1 MLTLLRNLRVPTGA
15 MLALLV
21 ASPLLTVLSMTVLP
35 TAASAQQLVGRI
47 VASVNDDAVTDYDID
62 GRIRLIAASANAPV
76 NAETQERYGRIAL
89 RELIDDRLK
98 AQEAKRLGITAN
110 DKEVGA
116 AIQSIE
122 RNNKMEPGGLMKE
135 LTQKSVPI
143 GALIDQVKASILWR
157 KVLRRRVLPQ
167 VRVATNEVDDALNR
181 IREAGGGFVARVAE
195 IVLPAGTPQE
205 RREANARA
213 VEIRSQLAAG
223 GKFPELARRYSRSPT
238 AAIGGDMGEVQ
249 SGQLPPELDE
259 ALTALQPGQISEPV
273 FADGALHILLLVGR
287 QGIEA
292 GDSRDAVITL
302 ARLFLPIGEEGN
314 ADAIADQAKTA
325 VAGLDSCDAF
335 EAAAKRIQ
343 PQQPPRIV
351 DARIG
356 DMPEEIRDTIDAL
369 KPGEQSETIE
379 ISNGIAIF
387 MLCRRAESG
396 DTLPTASR
404 IADALQRQRAER
416 RADRYLRDL
425 RRLAFI
431 DIRG

>member
-1 MLTLLRNLRVPTGA
+1 MLMLLRNLRMPVLA
-15 MLALLV
+15 MLALLI
-21 ASPLLTVLSMTVLP
+21 ALPLQVK
-35 TAASAQQLVGRI
+35 AQQLVGRI
-47 VASVNDDAVTDYDID
+47 IASVNDDAITDFDVD

-76 NAETQERYGRIAL
+76 NAEAQQRYGRIAL

-98 AQEAKRLGITAN
+98 AQEAKRLGIAAG

-135 LTQKSVPI
+135 LTQKSVPV

-195 IVLPAGTPQE
+195 IVLPAGTPE
-205 RREANARA
+205 DRREANARA
-213 VEIRSQLAAG
+213 AEIRSRLASGA
-223 GKFPELARRYSRSPT
+223 KFPELARRYSRSPT
-238 AAIGGDMGEVQ
+238 AAVGGDMGEVQ

-259 ALTALQPGQISEPV
+259 ALAALKPGQISEPIY
-273 FADGALHILLLVGR
+273 ADGAIHILLLVRR
-287 QGIEA
+287 QGVEA

-302 ARLFLPIGEEGN
+302 ARLFLPVGNEGN
-314 ADAIADQAKTA
+314 AEALAGQAKA
-325 VAGLDSCDAF
+325 VVSGLDSCDAF
-335 EAAAKRIQ
+335 EAAARRIG
-343 PQQPPRIV
+343 PPQPPRIV

-356 DMPEEIRDTIDAL
+356 DMPEEIRDTINDL
-369 KPGEQSETIE
+369 KAGEQSDVIE
-379 ISNGIAIF
+379 LSSGIAIF

-396 DTLPTASR
+396 DSLPTASR
-404 IADALQRQRAER
+404 IAEALQRQRAER

>member
-1 MLTLLRNLRVPTGA
+1 MLMLLRNLRMPVLA
-15 MLALLV
+15 MLALLI
-21 ASPLLTVLSMTVLP
+21 ALPLQVN
-35 TAASAQQLVGRI
+35 AQQLVGRI
-47 VASVNDDAVTDYDID
+47 IASVNDDAITDFDVD

-76 NAETQERYGRIAL
+76 NAEAQQRYGRIAL

-98 AQEAKRLGITAN
+98 AQEAKRLGIAAG

-135 LTQKSVPI
+135 LTQKSVPV

-181 IREAGGGFVARVAE
+181 IREAAGGFVARVAE
-195 IVLPAGTPQE
+195 IVLPAGTPE
-205 RREANARA
+205 DRREANARA
-213 VEIRSQLAAG
+213 AEIRSQLASGA
-223 GKFPELARRYSRSPT
+223 KFPELARRYSRSPT
-238 AAIGGDMGEVQ
+238 AAVGGDMGEVQ

-259 ALTALQPGQISEPV
+259 ALAALKPGQISEPIY
-273 FADGALHILLLVGR
+273 ADGAIHILLLVGR
-287 QGIEA
+287 QGVEA

-302 ARLFLPIGEEGN
+302 ARLFLPVGNEGN
-314 ADAIADQAKTA
+314 AEALAGQAKA
-325 VAGLDSCDAF
+325 VVSGLDSCDAF
-335 EAAAKRIQ
+335 EAAARRIG
-343 PQQPPRIV
+343 PPQPPRIV

-356 DMPEEIRDTIDAL
+356 DMPEEIRDTINDL
-369 KPGEQSETIE
+369 KAGEQSDVIE
-379 ISNGIAIF
+379 LSSGIAIF

-396 DTLPTASR
+396 DSLPTASR
-404 IADALQRQRAER
+404 IAEALQRQRAER

>member
-1 MLTLLRNLRVPTGA
+1 MLMLLRNLRMPVLA
-15 MLALLV
+15 MLALLI
-21 ASPLLTVLSMTVLP
+21 ALPLQVN
-35 TAASAQQLVGRI
+35 AQQLVGRI
-47 VASVNDDAVTDYDID
+47 IASVNDDAITDFDVD

-76 NAETQERYGRIAL
+76 NAEAQQRYGRIAL

-98 AQEAKRLGITAN
+98 AQEAKRLGIAAG

-135 LTQKSVPI
+135 LTQKSVPV

-157 KVLRRRVLPQ
+157 KVLRRRILPQ

-195 IVLPAGTPQE
+195 IVLPAGTPE
-205 RREANARA
+205 DRREANARA
-213 VEIRSQLAAG
+213 AEIRSRLASGA
-223 GKFPELARRYSRSPT
+223 KFPELARRYSRSPT
-238 AAIGGDMGEVQ
+238 AAVGGDMGEVQ

-259 ALTALQPGQISEPV
+259 ALAALKPGQISEPIY
-273 FADGALHILLLVGR
+273 ADGAIHILLLVGR
-287 QGIEA
+287 QGVEA

-302 ARLFLPIGEEGN
+302 ARLFLPVGNEGN
-314 ADAIADQAKTA
+314 AEALAGQAKA
-325 VAGLDSCDAF
+325 VVSGLDSCDAF
-335 EAAAKRIQ
+335 EAAARRIG
-343 PQQPPRIV
+343 PPQPPRIV

-356 DMPEEIRDTIDAL
+356 DMPEEIRDTINDL
-369 KPGEQSETIE
+369 KAGEQSDVIE
-379 ISNGIAIF
+379 LSSGIAIF

-396 DTLPTASR
+396 DSLPTASR
-404 IADALQRQRAER
+404 IAEALQRQRAER

>member
-1 MLTLLRNLRVPTGA
+1 MMTLLRNLRLPALGLSA
-15 MLALLV
+15 LALL
-21 ASPLLTVLSMTVLP
+21 AMSAMLPLN
-35 TAASAQQLVGRI
+35 AGAQQLVGRI
-47 VASVNDDAVTDYDID
+47 VASVNDDAITDYDVD

-76 NAETQERYGRIAL
+76 NAETQQRYARIAL

-98 AQEAKRLGITAN
+98 AQEAKRLGISAN
-110 DKEVGA
+110 DKETGA
-116 AIQSIE
+116 AIQTIE
-122 RNNKMEPGGLMKE
+122 RNNKMAPGGLMKE
-135 LTQKSVPI
+135 LTQKRVPV

-181 IREAGGGFVARVAE
+181 IREAGGRFVARAAE
-195 IVLPAGTPQE
+195 IVLPAGTPE
-205 RREANARA
+205 DRREANARA
-213 VEIRSQLAAG
+213 EEIRSQLAAG
-223 GKFPELARRYSRSPT
+223 AKFPELARRYSRSTT
-238 AAIGGDMGEVQ
+238 AAVGGDMGEVQ
-249 SGQLPPELDE
+249 SGQLPQALDE
-259 ALTALQPGQISEPV
+259 ALAALQPGQVSEPIY
-273 FADGALHILLLVGR
+273 ADGAIHILLLVGR
-287 QGIEA
+287 QGVEA
-292 GDSRDAVITL
+292 GDSREAVITL
-302 ARLFLPIGEEGN
+302 ARLFLPITEASN
-314 ADAIADQAKTA
+314 ADARGDEARAA

-335 EAAAKRIQ
+335 EAAAKRID
-343 PQQPPRIV
+343 PRQPPRIV

-369 KPGEQSETIE
+369 KPGEQSPIVE
-379 ISNGIAIF
+379 ISNGVAIF

>member
-1 MLTLLRNLRVPTGA
+1 MLMLLRNLRMPVLA
-15 MLALLV
+15 MLALLI
-21 ASPLLTVLSMTVLP
+21 ALPLQVN
-35 TAASAQQLVGRI
+35 AQQLVGRI
-47 VASVNDDAVTDYDID
+47 IASVNDDAITDFDVD

-76 NAETQERYGRIAL
+76 NAEAQQRYGRIAL

-98 AQEAKRLGITAN
+98 AQEAKRLGIAAG

-135 LTQKSVPI
+135 LTQKSVPV

-157 KVLRRRVLPQ
+157 EVLRRRVLPQ

-195 IVLPAGTPQE
+195 IVLPAGTPE
-205 RREANARA
+205 DRREANARA
-213 VEIRSQLAAG
+213 AEIRSQLASGA
-223 GKFPELARRYSRSPT
+223 KFPELARRYSRSPT
-238 AAIGGDMGEVQ
+238 AAVGGDMGEVQ

-259 ALTALQPGQISEPV
+259 ALAALKPGQISEPIY
-273 FADGALHILLLVGR
+273 ADGAIHILLLVGR
-287 QGIEA
+287 QGVEA

-302 ARLFLPIGEEGN
+302 ARLFLPVGNEGN
-314 ADAIADQAKTA
+314 AEALAGQAKT
-325 VAGLDSCDAF
+325 VVSGLDSCDAF
-335 EAAAKRIQ
+335 EAAARRIG
-343 PQQPPRIV
+343 PPQPPRIV

-356 DMPEEIRDTIDAL
+356 DMPEEIRDTINDL
-369 KPGEQSETIE
+369 KAGEQSDVIE
-379 ISNGIAIF
+379 LSSGIAIF

-396 DTLPTASR
+396 DSLPTASR
-404 IADALQRQRAER
+404 IAEALQRQRAER

>member
-1 MLTLLRNLRVPTGA
+1 MLTLLRNFRMPVLA

-21 ASPLLTVLSMTVLP
+21 ALPLH
-35 TAASAQQLVGRI
+35 ASAQQLVGRI
-47 VASVNDDAVTDYDID
+47 VASVNDDAITDFDID
-62 GRIRLIAASANAPV
+62 GRIRLIAASANTPV
-76 NAETQERYGRIAL
+76 NAETQKRYGRIAL
-89 RELIDDRLK
+89 RQLIDDRLK
-98 AQEAKRLGITAN
+98 RQEAKRLGIYAT

-135 LTQKSVPI
+135 LTRKNVPI
-143 GALIDQVKASILWR
+143 GVFIDQSKASILWR

-181 IREAGGGFVARVAE
+181 IREAGGGFIARVAE
-195 IVLPAGTPQE
+195 IVLPAATPE
-205 RREANARA
+205 DRREANARA
-213 VEIRSQLAAG
+213 AEIRSQLAAG

-238 AAIGGDMGEVQ
+238 AAVGGDMGEVQ

-259 ALTALQPGQISEPV
+259 TLAALKPGQVSEPIY
-273 FADGALHILLLVGR
+273 ADGAIHIMLLVGR
-287 QGIEA
+287 EVVKA
-292 GDSRDAVITL
+292 GDSREAVITL
-302 ARLFLPIGEEGN
+302 ARLFLLVEAGAN
-314 ADAIADQAKTA
+314 ADALAKQAKAA
-325 VAGLDSCDAF
+325 VSGLNSCDAF
-335 EAAAKRIQ
+335 DEAAKRIG
-343 PQQPPRIV
+343 PPQPPRIV

-356 DMPEEIRDTIDAL
+356 DMPEEIRDTIDSL
-369 KPGEQSETIE
+369 KAGEQTDVVE
-379 ISNGIAIF
+379 ISNGVAIF

-396 DTLPTASR
+396 DSLPTASR
-404 IADALQRQRAER
+404 IAEALQRQRAER

>member
-1 MLTLLRNLRVPTGA
+1 MLMLLRNLRMPVLA
-15 MLALLV
+15 MLALLI
-21 ASPLLTVLSMTVLP
+21 ALPLQVN
-35 TAASAQQLVGRI
+35 AQQLVGRI
-47 VASVNDDAVTDYDID
+47 IASVNDDAITDFDVD

-76 NAETQERYGRIAL
+76 NAEAQQRYGRIAL

-98 AQEAKRLGITAN
+98 AQEAKRLGIAAG

-135 LTQKSVPI
+135 LTQKSVPV

-195 IVLPAGTPQE
+195 IVLPAGTPE
-205 RREANARA
+205 DRREANARA
-213 VEIRSQLAAG
+213 AEIRSRLASGA
-223 GKFPELARRYSRSPT
+223 KFPELARRYSRSPT
-238 AAIGGDMGEVQ
+238 AAVGGDMGEVQ

-259 ALTALQPGQISEPV
+259 ALAALKPGQISEPIY
-273 FADGALHILLLVGR
+273 ADGAIHILLLVGR
-287 QGIEA
+287 QGVEA

-302 ARLFLPIGEEGN
+302 ARLFLPVGNEGN
-314 ADAIADQAKTA
+314 AEALAGQAKA
-325 VAGLDSCDAF
+325 VVSGLDSCDAF
-335 EAAAKRIQ
+335 EAAARRIG
-343 PQQPPRIV
+343 PPQPPRIV

-356 DMPEEIRDTIDAL
+356 DMPEEIGDTINDL
-369 KPGEQSETIE
+369 KAGEQSDVIE
-379 ISNGIAIF
+379 LSSGIAIF

-396 DTLPTASR
+396 DSLPTASR
-404 IADALQRQRAER
+404 IAEALQRQRAER

>member
-1 MLTLLRNLRVPTGA
+1 MLMLLRNLRMPVLA
-15 MLALLV
+15 MLALLI
-21 ASPLLTVLSMTVLP
+21 ALPLQVN
-35 TAASAQQLVGRI
+35 AQQLVGRI
-47 VASVNDDAVTDYDID
+47 IASVNDDAITDFDVD

-76 NAETQERYGRIAL
+76 NAEAQQRYGRIAL

-98 AQEAKRLGITAN
+98 AQEAKRLGIAAG

-135 LTQKSVPI
+135 LTQKSVPV

-157 KVLRRRVLPQ
+157 EVLRRRVLPQ

-195 IVLPAGTPQE
+195 IVLPAGTPE
-205 RREANARA
+205 DRREANARA
-213 VEIRSQLAAG
+213 AEIRSQLASGA
-223 GKFPELARRYSRSPT
+223 KFPELARRYSRSPT
-238 AAIGGDMGEVQ
+238 AAVGGDMGEVQ

-259 ALTALQPGQISEPV
+259 ALAALKPGQISEPIY
-273 FADGALHILLLVGR
+273 ADGAIHILLLVGR
-287 QGIEA
+287 QGVEA

-302 ARLFLPIGEEGN
+302 ARLFLPVGNEGN
-314 ADAIADQAKTA
+314 AEALAGQAKT
-325 VAGLDSCDAF
+325 VVSGLDSCDAF
-335 EAAAKRIQ
+335 EAAARRIG
-343 PQQPPRIV
+343 PPQPPRIV

-356 DMPEEIRDTIDAL
+356 DMPEEIRDTINDL
-369 KPGEQSETIE
+369 KAGEQSNVIE
-379 ISNGIAIF
+379 LSSGIAIF

-396 DTLPTASR
+396 DSLPTASR
-404 IADALQRQRAER
+404 IAEALQRQRAER

>member
-1 MLTLLRNLRVPTGA
+1 MLMLLRNLRMPVLA
-15 MLALLV
+15 MLALLI
-21 ASPLLTVLSMTVLP
+21 ALPLQVN
-35 TAASAQQLVGRI
+35 AQQLVGRI
-47 VASVNDDAVTDYDID
+47 IASVNDDAITDLDVD

-76 NAETQERYGRIAL
+76 NAEAQQRYGRIAL

-98 AQEAKRLGITAN
+98 AQEAKRLGIAAG

-135 LTQKSVPI
+135 LTQKSVPV

-195 IVLPAGTPQE
+195 IVLPAGTPE
-205 RREANARA
+205 DRREANARA
-213 VEIRSQLAAG
+213 AEIRSQLASGA
-223 GKFPELARRYSRSPT
+223 KFPELARRYSRSPT
-238 AAIGGDMGEVQ
+238 AAVGGDMGEVQ

-259 ALTALQPGQISEPV
+259 ALAALKPGQISEPIY
-273 FADGALHILLLVGR
+273 ADGAIHILLLVGR
-287 QGIEA
+287 QGVEA

-302 ARLFLPIGEEGN
+302 ARLFLPVGNEGN
-314 ADAIADQAKTA
+314 AEALAGQAKA
-325 VAGLDSCDAF
+325 VVSGLDSCDAF
-335 EAAAKRIQ
+335 EAAARRIG
-343 PQQPPRIV
+343 PPQPPRIV

-356 DMPEEIRDTIDAL
+356 DMPEEIRDTINDL
-369 KPGEQSETIE
+369 KAGEQSDVIE
-379 ISNGIAIF
+379 LSSGIAIF

-396 DTLPTASR
+396 NSLPTASR
-404 IADALQRQRAER
+404 IAEALQRQRAER